1 MINFSP
7 GVSVTTNLVGE
18 KSRESLWV
26 SPPNT
31 TVSSLTIHQTRPED
45 AGNYTCAPPHATSD
59 TVRLY
64 VAQSNYSVSLGN
76 SYFPRSDVSDPSLA
90 LQQTDIPAQ
99 SLSSSSSSSS
109 CIQIP
114 QLPLFL
120 LSLRSLASLT
130 PPPSVKIF

>member
-18 KSRESLWV
+18 QSRESLWV
-26 SPPNT
+26 APPNT

-64 VAQSNYSVSLGN
+64 VAQSKG
-76 SYFPRSDVSDPSLA
+76 
-90 LQQTDIPAQ
+90 
-99 SLSSSSSSSS
+99 
-109 CIQIP
+109 
-114 QLPLFL
+114 
-120 LSLRSLASLT
+120 
-130 PPPSVKIF
+130 